1 MKVKGLYLQLNCL
14 TKFNMQKEIKV
25 AVVEDDEN
33 LRFLVVHRL
42 ETEGYK
48 VVEASDGEAA
58 ETLIMSE
65 KPDIVLLDWMLPNKQ
80 GSEVCQNVREQGFN
94 NIIIM
99 MTAKAQDID
108 KIDAYSFGVSDY
120 VTKPFNMDVLVAL
133 IDNKVKFVINNE
145 KSEVYKFGNMEH
157 HPNTHSLLRDGK
169 KIELTI
175 LENRILLYFLK
186 NANTVINRDELMMV
200 VWGYNS
206 DVNTRTLDMHIVRL
220 RKKIENN
227 PDRPHFMQTVRGV
240 GYKFVSE

>member
-1 MKVKGLYLQLNCL
+1 MS
-14 TKFNMQKEIKV
+14 KEIKV
-25 AVVEDDEN
+25 AVIEDDEN

-42 ETEGYK
+42 QTEGYK

-58 ETLIMSE
+58 EELIMSE
-65 KPDIVLLDWMLPNKQ
+65 QPDIVLLDWMLPNKQ
-80 GSEVCQNVREQGFN
+80 GSEVCQDVRKLGFN
-94 NIIIM
+94 NIIVM
-99 MTAKAQDID
+99 MTAKAQDVD

-145 KSEVYKFGNMEH
+145 KSEVYRFGNMEH
-157 HPNTHSLLRDGK
+157 HPNTHSLMRDGK

-240 GYKFVSE
+240 GYKFVVE